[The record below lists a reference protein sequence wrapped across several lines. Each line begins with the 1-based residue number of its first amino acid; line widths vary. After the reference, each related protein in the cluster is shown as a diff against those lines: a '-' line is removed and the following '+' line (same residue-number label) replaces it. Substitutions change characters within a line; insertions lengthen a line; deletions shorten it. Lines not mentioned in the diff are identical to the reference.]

1 MNTAM
6 NWISIVFISLSA
18 MLAGCLTMPRNQE
31 VTYVPGSDPAVQTAK
46 ASMTESNAV
55 DFLGRYIVQY
65 VDKATPESSTSDPF
79 SQALTARGR
88 KPTVTTNGYCMVKTS
103 VVRWGNQMTV
113 QMKREDHQF
122 ADVTRV
128 ALVNRTLGESTR
140 PVSVIFYGKNNEK
153 FLECNVDGSET
164 LIPRVLA
171 AAEKLCPNIGKE
183 GQVLPV
189 KTTPAVPR

>member
-1 MNTAM
+1 MNIAM
-6 NWISIVFISLSA
+6 HRFSMVLFSLSA

-31 VTYVPGSDPAVQTAK
+31 VAYVPGSDPAVQTAK
-46 ASMTESNAV
+46 ASMSESNAV

-65 VDKATPESSTSDPF
+65 VDKASPQATSSDPF
-79 SQALTARGR
+79 SQALTAHGR
-88 KPTVTTNGYCMVKTS
+88 KPTVTTNGYCMVNTS

-128 ALVNRTLGESTR
+128 VLVNRTLGESSR
-140 PVSVIFYGKNNEK
+140 PVGIIFYSKSNEK